1 MGIPELIDELEADTG
16 EDPITSEIPAAEPA
30 AGVDDLGDAAPA
42 GQEHPLADVVDPK
55 LGIDPVDFVPI
66 PVSGGDGGG
75 SVLVLNTRERLRARD
90 LAVQAAVLA
99 VLRNRS
105 IQYTMGPKRWDPIAR
120 DRKAWR
126 GETDAFQDCS
136 SFATWCLWNGLDHF
150 GIGDVV
156 NGQRFAAGWTG
167 STVQHGERVPRANV
181 LRGDCLFYADAAGAI
196 NHVTIYVGG
205 GMVISH
211 GSEPGPSKLRMDYRP
226 IVQIRRYI
234 R

>member
-1 MGIPELIDELEADTG
+1 MGIPELIEELEVDAG
-16 EDPITSEIPAAEPA
+16 EDPMTSAVPAVDPA
-30 AGVDDLGDAAPA
+30 TLAADLGDEAPA
-42 GQEHPLADVVDPK
+42 GEEHPLADVVDPQ
-55 LGIDPVDFVPI
+55 LGIDPVDFFPV
-66 PVSGGDGGG
+66 PVSGGGGGG
-75 SVLVLNTRERLRARD
+75 SVLGLSTGKRLRARD
-90 LAVQAAVLA
+90 LAVQAAALA
-99 VLRNRS
+99 LLKNAS
-105 IQYTMGPKRWDPIAR
+105 IQYTMGSRRWDPITH

-126 GETDAFQDCS
+126 GETGAFEDCS

-156 NGQRFAAGWTG
+156 NGQRFDAGWTG
-167 STVQHGERVPRANV
+167 SMIEHGERVTRASV
-181 LRGDCLFYADAAGAI
+181 LRGDCLFYAGADGRI

-211 GSEPGPSKLRMDYRP
+211 GSEPGPVKVRMDYRP